1 MKKTLLLALFLS
13 FSASYAQNYAKLIK
27 KADSCYT
34 AKNYALARDYYA
46 KAFKTDPKSKRN
58 YYNAACAASLAN
70 DKKNAIK
77 WLETAIQKGYEDIYR
92 IKSDTDLENIR
103 KEKKFI
109 TITEPLQKKIAL
121 EEANY
126 DKLLQQELLAIH
138 QDDQGI
144 RYEYIAAQ
152 KKYGNQSKEADSL
165 GKIMGL
171 KDSLNLLKIVKILDE
186 KGWVGKNK
194 VGREANQAIYLVIQH
209 ADLKTQQKYLPM
221 MREAVKKG
229 NATPSSLAFLEDR
242 VAFREGRKQIYG
254 TQVGTHPV
262 TKKQYVLPLEDPD
275 HVDERRSEMG
285 LGTLEEYLSYWD
297 ISWDVEQ
304 YKKDLPELEKLGT
317 LK

>member
-1 MKKTLLLALFLS
+1 MKRLFSLALFLL
-13 FSASYAQNYAKLIK
+13 FSVSYGQSYAKLIK

-34 AKNYALARDYYA
+34 AKNYALSRDFYA
-46 KAFKTDPKSKRN
+46 KAFKADPESKRN
-58 YYNAACAASLAN
+58 YYNAACAASLTN
-70 DKKNAIK
+70 DKKNALK
-77 WLETAIQKGYEDIYR
+77 WLETAIQKGYEDIHR
-92 IKSDTDLENIR
+92 IQSDTDLENIR

-109 TITEPLQKKIAL
+109 TITEPLQKKIAF

-126 DKLLQQELLAIH
+126 DKPLQQELLAIH

-144 RYEYIAAQ
+144 RHEYIAAQ
-152 KKYGNQSKEADSL
+152 KKYGNQSKEVDSL

-254 TQVGTHPV
+254 TQVGTHPA
-262 TKKQYVLPLEDPD
+262 TKKKYVLPLEDPD
-275 HVDERRSEMG
+275 HVDQRRFEAG
-285 LGTLEEYLSYWD
+285 LESLAEYVSYWN

-304 YKKDLPELEKLGT
+304 YKKDLPEFEKLGMF
-317 LK
+317 K